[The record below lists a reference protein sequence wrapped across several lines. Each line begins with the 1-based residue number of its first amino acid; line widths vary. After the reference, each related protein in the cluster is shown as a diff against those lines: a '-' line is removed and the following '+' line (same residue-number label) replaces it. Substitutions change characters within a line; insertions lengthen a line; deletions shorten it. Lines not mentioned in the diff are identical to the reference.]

1 MRDLLFGVHAL
12 LAGAAAQAGTVNEHY
27 ADAGPWRITTDNH
40 QACMMQS
47 YYVIKRNGDEQ
58 TLAVFYDAKRKGA
71 VLGWG
76 TRKPK
81 LPPLSASFDFELT
94 FTPKGKPK
102 ITSWGN
108 QTFEIDKAADEYRY
122 THVFKGPDGDRL
134 LRDLASSDTVALSL
148 GPVLMMTLPLDAS
161 DAVTK
166 LRECS
171 SKLAE
176 RDTSSRLQK

>member
-1 MRDLLFGVHAL
+1 MRVFLFGVPAL
-12 LAGAAAQAGTVNEHY
+12 VAGAAAQAGTVTEPY
-27 ADAGPWRITTDNH
+27 ADAGAWQITTDNH

-47 YYVIKRNGDEQ
+47 SYEIKRNGDEQ
-58 TLAVFYDAKRKGA
+58 TLAILYDAKRKGA

-81 LPPLSASFDFELT
+81 LPPLSASFAFELS

-102 ITSWGN
+102 TTSWGS
-108 QTFEIDKAADEYRY
+108 QTFEIGKAADEYRY
-122 THVFKGPDGDRL
+122 THVFKGPDGDRF

-148 GPVLMMTLPLDAS
+148 GPVLMMALPLDAS

-166 LRECS
+166 LRECA
-171 SKLAE
+171 SKLVVE
-176 RDTSSRLQK
+176 NSVDRPQ